1 MLNIKVG
8 VMPGK
13 LTEVIAE
20 EGTKVRD
27 IFTLAEIDIEGYE
40 LRLDGE
46 KVKESDEVQ
55 SGNLLVAM
63 KKIKGNSSTLKL
75 GLMPGKLTAIA
86 IQPDTTA
93 FEAFDIAE
101 IDVTGYELRLDGE
114 KIDGDCVVNGG
125 NLLVAMK
132 KIKGNNWEKIGEST
146 EFPNLPITVDEVTY
160 IGDLAVLDGK
170 YVISVDEFE
179 EVYSEIEEKIY
190 SEYDLEKLKD
200 IYTEINMIMDD
211 LNNAL
216 RQIDD
221 LLNM

>member
-13 LTEVIAE
+13 LVEVVAE

-46 KVKESDEVQ
+46 KVKESDEIH

-63 KKIKGNSSTLKL
+63 KKIKGNSSTLKV
-75 GLMPGKLTAIA
+75 GVMPGKLTEIVLGYE
-86 IQPDTTA
+86 TTA

-114 KIDGDCVVNGG
+114 KIDGDCTVNNGK
-125 NLLVAMK
+125 LLVAMK
-132 KIKGNNWEKIGEST
+132 KIKGNKWELENSS
-146 EFPNLPITVDEVTY
+146 EFPNLPITVDE
-160 IGDLAVLDGK
+160 IAEMDDLVVLDGK
-170 YVISVDEFE
+170 YVMLREEFE
-179 EVYSEIEEKIY
+179 EVYYEIEEKVY
-190 SEYDLEKLKD
+190 SEYDREKLVD
-200 IYTEINMIMDD
+200 VYSEVESIVDD
-211 LNNAL
+211 LQLVL
-216 RQIDD
+216 REIDS
-221 LLNM
+221 LLK

>member
-13 LTEVIAE
+13 LVEVVAE
-20 EGTKVRD
+20 EGTKVKEIFALAD
-27 IFTLAEIDIEGYE
+27 INTEGYE

-46 KVKESDEVQ
+46 KVKEYDEVQ

-63 KKIKGNSSTLKL
+63 KKIKGNSSTLKV
-75 GLMPGKLTAIA
+75 GVMPGKLTEIVLL
-86 IQPDTTA
+86 PNTTA

-132 KIKGNNWEKIGEST
+132 KIKGNKWERDDSS
-146 EFPNLPITVDEVTY
+146 EFHDLPITVDK
-160 IGDLAVLDGK
+160 IAHIDDLVILDGK
-170 YVISVDEFE
+170 YVMSRDEFE
-179 EVYSEIEEKIY
+179 EVYYEIEEKVY
-190 SEYDLEKLKD
+190 SEYDREKLVD
-200 IYTEINMIMDD
+200 VYSEVEMIVDD
-211 LNNAL
+211 LRMVL
-216 RQIDD
+216 RHIED
-221 LLNM
+221 LLDM

>member
-200 IYTEINMIMDD
+200 IYTEINMIMDG

-216 RQIDD
+216 RQIED
-221 LLNM
+221 LLD

>member
-13 LTEVIAE
+13 LTEVVAE
-20 EGTKVRD
+20 EGTKVKE
-27 IFTLAEIDIEGYE
+27 IFALAEIDIEGYE

-63 KKIKGNSSTLKL
+63 KKIKGNSSTLKV
-75 GLMPGKLTAIA
+75 GVMPGKLTEIA
-86 IQPDTTA
+86 IQPETTA

-114 KIDGDCVVNGG
+114 KIDGDYTVNGG

-132 KIKGNNWEKIGEST
+132 KIKGNKWELENSS
-146 EFPNLPITVDEVTY
+146 EFPNLPITVDE
-160 IGDLAVLDGK
+160 IAEMDDLVVLDGK
-170 YVISVDEFE
+170 YVMLREEFE
-179 EVYSEIEEKIY
+179 EVYYEIEEKVY
-190 SEYDLEKLKD
+190 SEYDREKLVD
-200 IYTEINMIMDD
+200 IYSEVESIVDD
-211 LNNAL
+211 LQLVL
-216 RQIDD
+216 REIDS
-221 LLNM
+221 LLK

>member
-13 LTEVIAE
+13 LTEVVAE

-46 KVKESDEVQ
+46 KVKEYDEVQ

-63 KKIKGNSSTLKL
+63 KKIKGNSSTLKV
-75 GLMPGKLTAIA
+75 GVMPGKLTEIVLL
-86 IQPDTTA
+86 PNTTA

-114 KIDGDCVVNGG
+114 KIDGDCTVNGG

-132 KIKGNNWEKIGEST
+132 KIKGNKWERDDSSEYH
-146 EFPNLPITVDEVTY
+146 NLPITVD
-160 IGDLAVLDGK
+160 
-170 YVISVDEFE
+170 
-179 EVYSEIEEKIY
+179 KI
-190 SEYDLEKLKD
+190 
-200 IYTEINMIMDD
+200 
-211 LNNAL
+211 AH
-216 RQIDD
+216 IDD
-221 LLNM
+221 LVILSNNTLSSFNFRV

>member
-46 KVKESDEVQ
+46 SVKESYEDH

-63 KKIKGNSSTLKL
+63 KKIKGNSSTLKV
-75 GLMPGKLTAIA
+75 GVMPGKLTEIA
-86 IQPDTTA
+86 IQPETTA

-114 KIDGDCVVNGG
+114 KIDGDCTVNGG

-132 KIKGNNWEKIGEST
+132 KIKGNKWERDDSSEYHD
-146 EFPNLPITVDEVTY
+146 LPITVDE
-160 IGDLAVLDGK
+160 IAEMDDLVVLDGK
-170 YVISVDEFE
+170 YVMLREEFE
-179 EVYSEIEEKIY
+179 EVYYEIEEKVY
-190 SEYDLEKLKD
+190 SEYDREKLVD
-200 IYTEINMIMDD
+200 IYSEVESIVDD
-211 LNNAL
+211 LRTVL
-216 RQIDD
+216 REIED
-221 LLNM
+221 LLDM

>member
-13 LTEVIAE
+13 LVEVVAE

-46 KVKESDEVQ
+46 KVKEYDEVQ

-63 KKIKGNSSTLKL
+63 KKIKGNNSTLKV
-75 GLMPGKLTAIA
+75 GVMPGKLTEITLL
-86 IQPDTTA
+86 PNTTA

-114 KIDGDCVVNGG
+114 KIDGDCTVNGG

-146 EFPNLPITVDEVTY
+146 EFPNLPITVEEVTY
-160 IGDLAVLDGK
+160 IGNLAVLDGK

-179 EVYSEIEEKIY
+179 EVYNEIEEKIY
-190 SEYDLEKLKD
+190 SEYDREKLVD
-200 IYTEINMIMDD
+200 VYSEVESIVDD
-211 LNNAL
+211 LRTVL
-216 RQIDD
+216 REIED
-221 LLNM
+221 LLDM

>member
-13 LTEVIAE
+13 LVEVVAE
-20 EGTKVRD
+20 EGTKVKE
-27 IFTLAEIDIEGYE
+27 IFALAEINIEGYE

-46 KVKESDEVQ
+46 KVKEYDEVH

-63 KKIKGNSSTLKL
+63 KKIKGNSSTLKV
-75 GLMPGKLTAIA
+75 GVMPGKLTEIA
-86 IQPDTTA
+86 IQPETTA

-146 EFPNLPITVDEVTY
+146 EFPNLPITVDE
-160 IGDLAVLDGK
+160 IAEMDDLVVLDGK
-170 YVISVDEFE
+170 YVMLREEFE
-179 EVYSEIEEKIY
+179 EVYYEIEEKVY
-190 SEYDLEKLKD
+190 SEYDREKLVD
-200 IYTEINMIMDD
+200 VYSEVESIVDD
-211 LNNAL
+211 LRTVL
-216 RQIDD
+216 REIED
-221 LLNM
+221 LLDM

>member
-46 KVKESDEVQ
+46 KVKEYDEVQ

-63 KKIKGNSSTLKL
+63 KKIKGNSSTLKV
-75 GLMPGKLTAIA
+75 GVMPGKLTEIVLL
-86 IQPDTTA
+86 PNTTA

-114 KIDGDCVVNGG
+114 KIDGDCTVNGG

-132 KIKGNNWEKIGEST
+132 KIKGNKWERDDSSEYH
-146 EFPNLPITVDEVTY
+146 NLPITVDK
-160 IGDLAVLDGK
+160 IAHMDDLVILDGK
-170 YVISVDEFE
+170 YVMSRDEFE
-179 EVYSEIEEKIY
+179 EVYYEIEEKVY
-190 SEYDLEKLKD
+190 SEYDREKLVD
-200 IYTEINMIMDD
+200 VYSEVESIVDD
-211 LNNAL
+211 LRTVL
-216 RQIDD
+216 REIED
-221 LLNM
+221 LLD

>member
-13 LTEVIAE
+13 LVEVVAE
-20 EGTKVRD
+20 EGTKVKE
-27 IFTLAEIDIEGYE
+27 IFALAEIDIEGYE

-63 KKIKGNSSTLKL
+63 KKIKGNSSTLKV
-75 GLMPGKLTAIA
+75 GVMPGKLTEIA
-86 IQPDTTA
+86 IQPETTA

-114 KIDGDCVVNGG
+114 KIDGDCTVNGG

-132 KIKGNNWEKIGEST
+132 KIKGNKWELENSS
-146 EFPNLPITVDEVTY
+146 EFPNLPITVDE
-160 IGDLAVLDGK
+160 IAEMDDLVVLDGK
-170 YVISVDEFE
+170 YVMLREEFE
-179 EVYSEIEEKIY
+179 EVYYEIAEKVY
-190 SEYDLEKLKD
+190 SEYDREKLVD
-200 IYTEINMIMDD
+200 IYSEVESIVDD
-211 LNNAL
+211 LQLVL
-216 RQIDD
+216 REIDS
-221 LLNM
+221 LLK